1 MNSTSADFQNLYQAL
16 SHSAARSPD
25 ALALAFE
32 DRRYLYRDF
41 HLRVQRA
48 MAQLDRG
55 WSLRKGDRIL
65 LAWGNHPA
73 FCEVLFAALG
83 LGIEVVPFSTK
94 LKQAESEALVG
105 HIAPRVVL
113 FDATVQDWLKNTPD
127 ARAVS
132 LSEWQALC
140 LPEPLTRPPVPVNRD
155 DTAVMMFTSGTT
167 GEPKGAIIT
176 HNNLLCAIDAYT
188 QKLNLTAADSTI
200 LAVPIYHIT
209 GLSALLAL
217 FISLGASIWLQ
228 HRFNAPQVITTLR
241 EQNIT
246 FLHGS
251 PTIFILLCQA
261 AREQSASHPGDFPA
275 LRTIACGAGHL
286 SDGLIKELKT
296 LFPHTAIQPIYGL
309 TETTSPATIFP
320 GDVWGSDKCGS
331 SGQAIPGLAITIR
344 NDRQQPLPAGQIGHI
359 WLKGDVVI
367 REYWQHSERRPSCD
381 AQGWFCT
388 GDLGY
393 LDDEG
398 WLYIKDRSKDMINR
412 GGEKI
417 YSLELENILSTYRG
431 VREVAVIPTPS
442 PVYGEEPVAFI
453 VPDGQHHLTSEEI
466 LDWLKVKIARFK
478 LPARIIFTRALPR
491 THNGKVSK
499 QQLKTRLAPAAQN
512 APLPL
517 DLRKLIGR
525 IACRYLTPGCVINLG
540 TGIPNDVIGAIIHE
554 EQLGE
559 QVTITVE
566 SGIYG
571 GQQAGGVDFG
581 IGRNLSAMI
590 SHQDQM
596 LYYNGAGVDIT
607 FMGAG
612 EMDPHGHVNATR
624 LGASCPG
631 AGGFIDI
638 TQNARHVVFCSSFT
652 AKGLEIACEHGALHI
667 RREGEVRK
675 FVAGVNQISYNGELA
690 RAKGQTMHYVTERA
704 VFELR
709 PEGPVLTEIAPG
721 IDLERDILAQMDF
734 HPAIAADLQVMDSR
748 LFAPPP
754 CGLAEHLSRNSS
766 SDS

>member
-261 AREQSASHPGDFPA
+261 AREGRAP
-275 LRTIACGAGHL
+275 
-286 SDGLIKELKT
+286 
-296 LFPHTAIQPIYGL
+296 
-309 TETTSPATIFP
+309 
-320 GDVWGSDKCGS
+320 
-331 SGQAIPGLAITIR
+331 AIPAIFR
-344 NDRQQPLPAGQIGHI
+344 HCARLPA
-359 WLKGDVVI
+359 
-367 REYWQHSERRPSCD
+367 
-381 AQGWFCT
+381 
-388 GDLGY
+388 
-393 LDDEG
+393 
-398 WLYIKDRSKDMINR
+398 
-412 GGEKI
+412 
-417 YSLELENILSTYRG
+417 
-431 VREVAVIPTPS
+431 
-442 PVYGEEPVAFI
+442 
-453 VPDGQHHLTSEEI
+453 
-466 LDWLKVKIARFK
+466 
-478 LPARIIFTRALPR
+478 
-491 THNGKVSK
+491 
-499 QQLKTRLAPAAQN
+499 
-512 APLPL
+512 
-517 DLRKLIGR
+517 
-525 IACRYLTPGCVINLG
+525 
-540 TGIPNDVIGAIIHE
+540 
-554 EQLGE
+554 
-559 QVTITVE
+559 
-566 SGIYG
+566 
-571 GQQAGGVDFG
+571 
-581 IGRNLSAMI
+581 
-590 SHQDQM
+590 
-596 LYYNGAGVDIT
+596 
-607 FMGAG
+607 
-612 EMDPHGHVNATR
+612 
-624 LGASCPG
+624 
-631 AGGFIDI
+631 
-638 TQNARHVVFCSSFT
+638 
-652 AKGLEIACEHGALHI
+652 
-667 RREGEVRK
+667 
-675 FVAGVNQISYNGELA
+675 A
-690 RAKGQTMHYVTERA
+690 RAT
-704 VFELR
+704 
-709 PEGPVLTEIAPG
+709 
-721 IDLERDILAQMDF
+721 
-734 HPAIAADLQVMDSR
+734 
-748 LFAPPP
+748 
-754 CGLAEHLSRNSS
+754 
-766 SDS
+766 